1 MQKQI
6 VTTQSAPKAIGP
18 YEQAIKSAILSTP
31 PGKYRLIRALAISW
45 KETLPFKRVE

>member
-6 VTTQSAPKAIGP
+6 VSTQSAPKAIGP
-18 YEQAIKSAILSTP
+18 YEQAIKVGDFIYAS
-31 PGKYRLIRALAISW
+31 GQYRLIRALAISW